1 MRNCVTELYSMDT
14 VTAYQHAFVY
24 IRQLAIHVRNAM
36 TSMTETEFDLFI
48 TVTFRIHSVYN
59 WQFINCLR
67 LWTYMVTQP
76 SLKEAFKPLV
86 YPLIQVID
94 STVNLIPTSRYYP
107 LRLHCVDL
115 YIQIATATD
124 VFIPVA
130 PLLLDIIEVSFFSLS
145 SL

>member
-1 MRNCVTELYSMDT
+1 MDT

-36 TSMTETEFDLFI
+36 TSMTETEFVLFI
-48 TVTFRIHSVYN
+48 HVTFRIHSVYN

-94 STVNLIPTSRYYP
+94 STINLIPTSRYYP
-107 LRLHCVDL
+107 LRLHCIDL
-115 YIQIATATD
+115 YIQIAAATD

-130 PLLLDIIEVSFFSLS
+130 PLLLDIIEVYFFSQS